1 MRPLSATPPL
11 QVVTGKGG
19 VGKSTFAAALALAAA
34 RDGREV
40 LAIEMNAPAGL
51 ARYFGVHPEAHG
63 VPVFAAPG
71 IHVAFYEGE
80 AALAEYLSR
89 FIPFRGLL
97 DSVVAHPLYR
107 AFVSAGPGVRELM
120 AIGKV
125 RDELLGLSA
134 GRPLWD
140 LIVLDAG
147 ASGHALQLL
156 GMPQATARTFSSGL
170 AQRESTRV
178 ASTFSDPAQ
187 TAIHVVA
194 LPEEMPLEEA
204 AEIIERLRGEL
215 ALPVGRLVIN
225 QCRPLAPPG
234 AAAALAA
241 LEAPVAPDSA
251 RASSAEA
258 DVVRASLA
266 TAARRALGWLDLQE
280 AGIAALERRVGM
292 RAERLPHLVA
302 DPFGR
307 RELDH
312 LAAHLFVAGRRR

>member
-1 MRPLSATPPL
+1 MRPNAATPPL

-51 ARYFGVHPEAHG
+51 ARCFGVYPEAHG
-63 VPVFAAPG
+63 VPVYAAPG
-71 IHVAFYEGE
+71 VHVAFYEGE

-89 FIPFRGLL
+89 FVPFRGLL
-97 DSVVAHPLYR
+97 NSVIAHPLYR

-156 GMPQATARTFSSGL
+156 GMPQATARTFSGGL

-178 ASTFSDPAQ
+178 ASTFADPSQ
-187 TAIHVVA
+187 TAVHVVA

-204 AEIIERLRGEL
+204 AEIIEKLRAEL
-215 ALPVGRLVIN
+215 QLPVGRLVIN
-225 QCRPLAPPG
+225 RCRPLAPPG
-234 AAAALAA
+234 AADALAR
-241 LEAPVAPDSA
+241 LDTHVVDSA
-251 RASSAEA
+251 Q
-258 DVVRASLA
+258 ASLA
-266 TAARRALGWLDLQE
+266 TAARRALGWLHLQE
-280 AGIAALERRVGM
+280 EGIAALERRVGM

-307 RELDH
+307 DELER
-312 LAAHLFVAGRRR
+312 LAVQLFVPGRRR